1 MITANE
7 MRSMFLDYFKGRAH
21 EIVSSSTVVPHG
33 DPTLLFTNSGM
44 NQFKNIFLG
53 LEDPGFKRAASV
65 QKCIRASGKHNDL
78 EDVGKDGRHH
88 TFFEMLGNWSFGDY
102 YKREAI
108 EWGWEFVTE
117 KMGLQADRLW
127 VSVYSRD
134 KESFDVWRRKVGVP
148 EERIVKLGNL
158 DGGDEENFWSMGET
172 GPCGPC
178 SEIHYDYAPPRG
190 KGSAKGRSFAKAAEA
205 GEIIELWNLV
215 FMEFNRQADGR
226 LVPLPQ
232 RNVDTG
238 MGLERAAAILQGV
251 TSNYDTDLFVPI
263 MEELEAISGVSFRGG
278 DHLVSFRVVADHIR
292 ALAFAVADGAA
303 PSNEGRGYVLRRIL
317 RRAVRHGRLL
327 GLGEPFLHR
336 LVGVLARIM
345 GEQYRELLEKR
356 AAVER
361 VILGEEEL
369 FLRTLDR
376 GIEEFGRAARRLK
389 ERGQSVFPGE
399 EAFLLHD
406 TYGFP
411 LDLTEV
417 MAAEEGLTVDRGGF
431 EREMNSQRERA
442 QTASRFQL
450 DVDQGEWISLGVERG
465 KTVFAGY
472 GATELAGMR
481 LVKYKPLGG
490 QLLLVFD
497 RTPFY
502 GEQGGQA
509 GDTGTIEGNGTRIR
523 VSDAKKTG
531 DLIVHFGVLE
541 AGELKDVE
549 YRGTVDAAR
558 RRKIMANHTATH
570 LLHYALR
577 ETLGSHV
584 TQAGSLVLPDKLRFD
599 FNHYGPLSNDQLAQ
613 VESLVNGAV
622 LQNLPVN
629 VFADIPIGEAKA
641 MGAMA
646 LFGEKYGKRVRVVRV
661 DAVSA
666 ELCGGTHVERT
677 GDIGFFKVVKE
688 SSISAGVRRIEAVTN
703 VEALALVK
711 TNEALLEEAAGLLK
725 TGYEGV
731 PERIRGLQERIQTL
745 EKQLKSDRRRGAGDV
760 FEPSRDVRKA
770 GKFNAALLKLTG
782 HQPDEMREMTD
793 KVKSKLAMGVVL
805 AVSRQAGEGGEE
817 KVSVVLAASEDAVA
831 AGVRCGALL
840 QEILAGFGGRGGGR
854 PHLAQGAFGSPGPS
868 TPGASGEPGAVDAV
882 FEALIGL
889 LERM

>member
-7 MRSMFLDYFKGRAH
+7 MRSMFLEYFKGKGH
-21 EIVSSSTVVPHG
+21 EVVSSSTVVPHG

-108 EWGWEFVTE
+108 EWGWELVTE
-117 KMGLQADRLW
+117 RMGLPADSLW
-127 VSVYSRD
+127 VSVYSKDR
-134 KESFDVWRRKVGVP
+134 ESFDVWRRSVGVP
-148 EERIVKLGNL
+148 EERIVKLGDL
-158 DGGDEENFWSMGET
+158 ESGDEENFWSMGET

-178 SEIHYDYAPPRG
+178 SEIHYDYAPPKGR
-190 KGSAKGRSFAKAAEA
+190 GSAEGRGFARAAEA

-226 LVPLPQ
+226 FVPLPQ
-232 RNVDTG
+232 RHVDTG

-251 TSNYDTDLFVPI
+251 NSNYDTDLFVPI
-263 MEELEAISGVSFRGG
+263 MEELEGISGVSFRDGG
-278 DHLVSFRVVADHIR
+278 HLVSFRVVADHIR
-292 ALAFAVADGAA
+292 ALAFAIADGAA

-345 GEQYRELLEKR
+345 GEQYRELVQRR
-356 AAVER
+356 AAVES

-376 GIEEFGRAARRLK
+376 GIEEFGRAAKRLK
-389 ERGQSVFPGE
+389 GKGASVFPGE

-411 LDLTEV
+411 LDLTEI

-431 EREMNSQRERA
+431 EREMDVQRERA

-450 DVDQGEWISLGVERG
+450 DVDQGEWTSFREERG
-465 KTVFAGY
+465 KTVFTGY
-472 GATELAGMR
+472 GAMELTGMR
-481 LVKYKPLGG
+481 LVKYRFLDG

-509 GDTGTIEGNGTRIR
+509 GDAGTIEGDGTRIR

-531 DLIVHFGVLE
+531 DLTLHIGVLE
-541 AGELKDVE
+541 SGEVKDFE
-549 YRGTVDAAR
+549 YRGSVDVQR

-577 ETLGSHV
+577 KTLGTHV
-584 TQAGSLVLPDKLRFD
+584 TQAGSLVLPDRLRFD
-599 FNHYGPLSNDQLAQ
+599 FNHYGPLAPDQLGQ
-613 VESLVNGAV
+613 VEALVNEAV
-622 LQNLPVN
+622 FQNLPVN
-629 VFADIPIGEAKA
+629 ILEDLPMEEAKA

-646 LFGEKYGKRVRVVRV
+646 LFGEKYGKRVRVVKV
-661 DAVSA
+661 DAISA

-677 GDIGFFKVVKE
+677 GDIGVFRVVKE

-703 VEALALVK
+703 IEALALVK
-711 TNEALLEEAAGLLK
+711 RNEALLDEAAGLLK

-731 PERIRGLQERIQTL
+731 PERIRGLQERIQSL
-745 EKQLKSDRRRGAGDV
+745 EKQQRSGRRRGAGDI
-760 FEPSRDVRKA
+760 FEAARDVRRA
-770 GKFNAALLKLTG
+770 GRFNAVLLKLSG

-805 AVSRQAGEGGEE
+805 AASPQGNEGGGER
-817 KVSVVLAASEDAVA
+817 VSVVLAATEDAVA

-840 QEILAGFGGRGGGR
+840 QTILADFGGRGGGR
-854 PHLAQGAFGSPGPS
+854 PHLAQGAFG
-868 TPGASGEPGAVDAV
+868 GEIDKV
-882 FEALIGL
+882 FEALKGV
-889 LERM
+889 LENM